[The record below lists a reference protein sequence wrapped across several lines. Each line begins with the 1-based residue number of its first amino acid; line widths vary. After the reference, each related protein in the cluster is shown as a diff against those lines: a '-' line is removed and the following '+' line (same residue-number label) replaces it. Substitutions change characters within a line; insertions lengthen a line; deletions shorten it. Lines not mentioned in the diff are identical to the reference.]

1 MTDQASVMDCDTAA
15 IPDRPWFME
24 PRERRAGEGFED

>member
-15 IPDRPWFME
+15 IPDRAWFRE
-24 PRERRAGEGFED
+24 PRERRAAEGFGD